1 MKFPQIVQMDGRT
14 YEVKAIHTLKT
25 GERIARAVF
34 RHSVLGEQEVH
45 SPSVRIRLA
54 RRMEEIAHGTS

>member
-1 MKFPQIVQMDGRT
+1 MRFPQIVQLDGRT

-54 RRMEEIAHGTS
+54 RRVEEMKQDDT

>member
-1 MKFPQIVQMDGRT
+1 MRFPQVVQMDGRT

-25 GERIARAVF
+25 GERVARAVF

-54 RRMEEIAHGTS
+54 RRVEEMEWGGT